1 MLPRGMSPSG
11 VLGLFHGY
19 RPQDK
24 GRVPWYLPVLLGI
37 KRRGA
42 TAAIARVLAGP
53 QGLPLP
59 LFRRGKQRLWSR
71 DQGQVAPE
79 VHDQQPVVAVHTEE
93 AEYEC
98 FWTEYRAIHA
108 ARALRLTQ
116 DGVLASQTEQVA
128 VQRIDLR
135 VALALREVE
144 LRALER
150 AGVFRVRQTCL
161 HRRVVQAAKLCE
173 GGGTPLA
180 HQPGE
185 CLWEIG
191 EIPKRA

>member
-1 MLPRGMSPSG
+1 MSLSG
-11 VLGLFHGY
+11 VLCLFHG
-19 RPQDK
+19 RGPQDN
-24 GRVPWYLPVLLGI
+24 GRVPWYLPVVLGI

-53 QGLPLP
+53 EGLPRL

-71 DQGQVAPE
+71 GQVQVAPE

-93 AEYEC
+93 AEYKC
-98 FWTEYRAIHA
+98 FWTEHRAIHP
-108 ARALRLTQ
+108 ARALRRTQ
-116 DGVLASQTEQVA
+116 DGVLASQAEQGA

-150 AGVFRVRQTCL
+150 AWSSG
-161 HRRVVQAAKLCE
+161 
-173 GGGTPLA
+173 
-180 HQPGE
+180 
-185 CLWEIG
+185 
-191 EIPKRA
+191 

>member
-1 MLPRGMSPSG
+1 MIPSG
-11 VLGLFHGY
+11 VLCLFHG
-19 RPQDK
+19 RGPQDN

-53 QGLPLP
+53 GSATPSLPE
-59 LFRRGKQRLWSR
+59 GKQRLWSR

-79 VHDQQPVVAVHTEE
+79 VHDQQPVVAVRTEE

-98 FWTEYRAIHA
+98 FWTEHRAIHA

-116 DGVLASQTEQVA
+116 DGVLVSQTEQVA

-150 AGVFRVRQTCL
+150 AGSS
-161 HRRVVQAAKLCE
+161 
-173 GGGTPLA
+173 G
-180 HQPGE
+180 
-185 CLWEIG
+185 
-191 EIPKRA
+191 